1 MKKLLALLLAL
12 ALILSCLTGCQKPAA
27 SKDESEAATEGTDTA
42 EEKEPA
48 EEPEKAPEE
57 APEGLGDVPEAP
69 EEETAEEPEKEGID
83 IGGLLGTLGELKD
96 AEGDVGAILGIIG
109 DEVGGDLGA
118 LIDELEALGLTEYI
132 GKASLLVSGEVVV
145 GTYDQLLLV
154 GFTSDT
160 DPEEMLAPGENS
172 EPFAVA
178 KGKTELMIRV
188 ANPTEE
194 ELRLGS
200 CVVCYYSVSTGE
212 FGLAGSLLLGSTSRE
227 DILRT
232 FGAPYASDEESVT
245 YHTTAL
251 GMVDWG
257 ALADSLG
264 LEHFEDDF
272 SRTLT
277 FQFKKDK
284 LSTVIMEAP
293 YYLYDGLGDNVDE
306 DELSMLEDMEEEEVQ
321 EIARVRASILRD
333 LTAEFEARGIDARI
347 DARTGEITMSDT
359 VLFANNSADLTEEGK
374 AYLDTLFA
382 AYATV
387 LLDEAYVNRINYIRV
402 EGHASPNGTYEYNLQ
417 LSQRR
422 AECVM
427 AYCLESETSE
437 LTAEQRETLAGLM
450 RAEGF
455 SFTDPVYRED
465 GSVDHDASRRV
476 AIKFFITT
484 SATKK

>member
-1 MKKLLALLLAL
+1 MKKILALLLAL
-12 ALILSCLTGCQKPAA
+12 ALMLSCLAGCQKPAA
-27 SKDESEAATEGTDTA
+27 SADQKDAEVEADEQDTA
-42 EEKEPA
+42 EEKE
-48 EEPEKAPEE
+48 ETEK
-57 APEGLGDVPEAP
+57 APEGLGDVPEEEPKEESDAEAP
-69 EEETAEEPEKEGID
+69 AEEGGID
-83 IGGLLGTLGELKD
+83 IGGLLGTLGELQEAD
-96 AEGDVGAILGIIG
+96 GDIGEILGIIG

-118 LIDELEALGLTEYI
+118 LIEELEALGLSEYI

-145 GTYDQLLLV
+145 GTFDQLLLL

-160 DPEEMLAPGENS
+160 DPEEMLAAGANS

-200 CVVCYYSVSTGE
+200 CVVCYYAVSTGE
-212 FGLAGSLLLGSTSRE
+212 FGLAGSLILGATTRE
-227 DILRT
+227 DILGT
-232 FGAPYASDEESVT
+232 FGAPYSSDEESIT

-251 GMVDWG
+251 GLVDWG

-277 FQFKKDK
+277 FVFDGKK

-293 YYLYDGLGDNVDE
+293 FYLYDGLGDNVDE
-306 DELSMLEDMEEEEVQ
+306 EDLEHFGEMGEDEIE
-321 EIARVRASILRD
+321 EIARVRADILRD
-333 LTAEFEARGIDARI
+333 LIAEFDSRGIDAQI
-347 DARTGEITMSDT
+347 DVRTGEITMSDA
-359 VLFANNSADLTEEGK
+359 VLFADNSADLTADGK
-374 AYLDTLFA
+374 AYLDSLFA

-387 LLDEAYVNRINYIRV
+387 LLDEAYVGRINYIRV
-402 EGHASPNGTYEYNLQ
+402 EGHASPTGTYEYNLD

-427 AYCLESETSE
+427 NYCLESEDTG
-437 LTAEQRETLAGLM
+437 LTAEQRETLTALM
-450 RAEGF
+450 RAEGY
-455 SFTDPVYRED
+455 SFTDPVYQEN
-465 GSVDHDASRRV
+465 GEVDHNASRRV
-476 AIKFFITT
+476 AIKFFITIP
-484 SATKK
+484 SSVKK